1 MVDFYF
7 LFLSAICIIG
17 DCTMHFFVQT
27 LMRKINNRSP
37 SPNTTSPGRAIE
49 LDPDYGLLFYTD
61 WGLTTAHLG
70 RANMDGSD
78 RRSLINN
85 TSSVQIKWPNALT
98 IDHPNKNLYW
108 MDARMKSIGM
118 SLLPVEKYSN
128 FLLCPN

>member
-1 MVDFYF
+1 MRT
-7 LFLSAICIIG
+7 I
-17 DCTMHFFVQT
+17 T
-27 LMRKINNRSP
+27 LP
-37 SPNTTSPGRAIE
+37 SPNTTSPYRAIE

-118 SLLPVEKYSN
+118 LFLPVEKCYDFALSELAKLTN
-128 FLLCPN
+128 C